1 MYKVLSNSAQLTYN
15 IYSFCQGVDSTHL
28 EMATSGDKPSMG
40 VSEFRSVYESE
51 GQYNL
56 TVQIPY

>member
-1 MYKVLSNSAQLTYN
+1 MYKVIGNSAQLTYN
-15 IYSFCQGVDSTHL
+15 IYSFCQEVDSTHL
-28 EMATSGDKPSMG
+28 KMATSGDETSMN

-56 TVQIPY
+56 TVQIQY